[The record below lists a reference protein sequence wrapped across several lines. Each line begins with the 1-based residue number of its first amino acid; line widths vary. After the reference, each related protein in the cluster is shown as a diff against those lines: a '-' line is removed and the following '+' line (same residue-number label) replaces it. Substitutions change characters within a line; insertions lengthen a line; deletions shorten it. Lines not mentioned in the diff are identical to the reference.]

1 MNWQYRNEGLRFAAS
16 CRGQGREQ
24 ITAKIAHRIAD
35 RILDLAAMGELQPGD
50 HMRAQQLANR
60 FQVSRYPMT
69 EAFQLLSQHNF
80 AEHRPN
86 HGFYL
91 TNQACITPHRFASDT
106 SNEEV
111 LYQMIA
117 NDHLER
123 RLPEL
128 VTGAFLSER
137 YALSRSQI
145 ASLMNRITS
154 EGWASRRSGQG
165 WHFNDVLRTPEALAQ
180 TYRVRLAIEPA
191 AILEPT
197 FHLSKDRMDHLK
209 TSEMNL
215 LNGGIEKLSPEEL
228 YQVGV
233 TFHETVMEASGNPFF
248 LETLMRLNRI
258 RRLLAYRS
266 MTDRKR
272 YYTQAEEHLQILD
285 WLERQNQS
293 AAADAMRKHLLHVA
307 TNLRDIANRLTPR
320 SL

>member
-1 MNWQYRNEGLRFAAS
+1 M
-16 CRGQGREQ
+16 
-24 ITAKIAHRIAD
+24 AD
-35 RILDLAAMGELQPGD
+35 RILDLAAVGDLQPGD
-50 HMRAQQLANR
+50 HMRAQQLADR

-69 EAFQLLSQHNF
+69 EAFQLLSHHDF
-80 AEHRPN
+80 AEHRP
-86 HGFYL
+86 HYGFYL
-91 TNQACITPHRFASDT
+91 TDLATITRHRFAPDT
-106 SNEEV
+106 TNEEA

-145 ASLMNRITS
+145 SALMTRITA

-165 WHFNDVLRTPEALAQ
+165 WHFNDVLRTPEAVAQ

-197 FHLSKDRMDHLK
+197 FHLPAERLEQLK
-209 TSEMNL
+209 SSEKNL
-215 LNGGIEKLSPEEL
+215 LDGGIETLSPEEL

-233 TFHETVMEASGNPFF
+233 TFHETVMEASQNPFF
-248 LETLMRLNRI
+248 LETLKRLNRI

-285 WLERQNQS
+285 WLERKNQS
-293 AAADAMRKHLLHVA
+293 AAADTMRKHLLHVA
-307 TNLRDIANRLTPR
+307 TNLRDIANRLLPP
-320 SL
+320 SF

>member
-1 MNWQYRNEGLRFAAS
+1 M
-16 CRGQGREQ
+16 
-24 ITAKIAHRIAD
+24 AK
-35 RILDLAAMGELQPGD
+35 GELKPGD

-69 EAFQLLSQHNF
+69 EAFQLLSQHEL
-80 AEHRPN
+80 AEHRPH

-91 TNQACITPHRFASDT
+91 TERARTTPHRFTPDT
-106 SNEEV
+106 SNEEA
-111 LYQMIA
+111 LYQIIA
-117 NDHLER
+117 NDHLDR

-128 VTGAFLSER
+128 VTGVFLSER

-145 ASLMNRITS
+145 SSLMTRITS

-180 TYRVRLAIEPA
+180 TYRVRLVIEPA

-197 FHLSKDRMDHLK
+197 FHLPKDRLDHLK
-209 TSEMNL
+209 SSEMNL

-248 LETLMRLNRI
+248 LETLKRLNRI

-266 MTDRKR
+266 MKDRKR

-307 TNLRDIANRLTPR
+307 TNLRDIANRLMPP